1 MRLWETH
8 EIIIWN
14 LGHRACGTY
23 LVSSRYHSKS
33 GAGTAEA
40 SHLREACRPVVAS
53 LLLDSVI
60 VGGSVVRAE
69 REVSYARGKGCSR
82 DKWKQ

>member
-1 MRLWETH
+1 M
-8 EIIIWN
+8 
-14 LGHRACGTY
+14 Y

-53 LLLDSVI
+53 LLFDSVI
-60 VGGSVVRAE
+60 VGGSVARADRDGYYVRAKDAL
-69 REVSYARGKGCSR
+69 STKGCSGSIR
-82 DKWKQ
+82 RKDRYTGLHERRRL

>member
-1 MRLWETH
+1 M
-8 EIIIWN
+8 
-14 LGHRACGTY
+14 Y

-53 LLLDSVI
+53 LLLDSVM
-60 VGGSVVRAE
+60 VGGSVARADRDVRLLCE
-69 REVSYARGKGCSR
+69 GRGYSENKGL
-82 DKWKQ
+82 Q